1 MLIPDP
7 VICPRK
13 GAPDWRV
20 TIAEPLVTEQE
31 PERTGDAA
39 ASLQIAIA
47 VVRASCEESNG
58 SAIGITS

>member
-1 MLIPDP
+1 MMIPDP

-20 TIAEPLVTEQE
+20 TMADPLVTEQE

-47 VVRASCEESNG
+47 VVRASWLESNG
-58 SAIGITS
+58 RAMS